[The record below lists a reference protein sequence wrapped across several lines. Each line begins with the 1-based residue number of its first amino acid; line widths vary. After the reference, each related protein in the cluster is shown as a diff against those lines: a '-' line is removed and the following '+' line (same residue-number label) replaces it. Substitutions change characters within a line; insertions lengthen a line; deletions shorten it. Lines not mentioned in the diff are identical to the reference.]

1 MKTGN
6 YTIKDM
12 PEDER
17 PRERLERHGASA
29 LSNSEL
35 LAILLRTGTKNHSA
49 IDIANSILNDKG
61 LPYLEQAEIAEMK
74 SFHGLGSAKATQIK
88 AAIELGR
95 RVSAFRTT
103 RPQIKMPSD
112 VWDLLK
118 DEMQYLVKEEFRI
131 LILNTKNIVLGQET
145 ISVGTTNA
153 SLAVPREIFQKAL
166 TYKTVTAII
175 LVHNHPSGDPDPS
188 PEDLAITKRIVES
201 GKIIGMDVLDHVI
214 IGLGSYSSFKEK
226 SLL

>member
-1 MKTGN
+1 MTVGN

-12 PEDER
+12 PEDDR

-35 LAILLRTGTKNHSA
+35 LAILLRSGTKNASA
-49 IDIANSILNDKG
+49 IDIANTILNDKG
-61 LPYLEQAEIAEMK
+61 LPYLVQAEVGEMK
-74 SFHGLGSAKATQIK
+74 KIHGLGSAKATQIK

-95 RVSAFRTT
+95 RVSAFRST
-103 RPQIKMPSD
+103 RPQIKMPGD
-112 VWDLLK
+112 VWELLK
-118 DEMQYLVKEEFRI
+118 DEMQYLAQEEFRI

-166 TYKTVTAII
+166 SYKTVTAII

-188 PEDLAITKRIVES
+188 SEDLSITKRIVES
-201 GKIIGMDVLDHVI
+201 GKIIGVDVLDHVI
-214 IGLGSYSSFKEK
+214 IGQASYISFKEK
-226 SLL
+226 ALL